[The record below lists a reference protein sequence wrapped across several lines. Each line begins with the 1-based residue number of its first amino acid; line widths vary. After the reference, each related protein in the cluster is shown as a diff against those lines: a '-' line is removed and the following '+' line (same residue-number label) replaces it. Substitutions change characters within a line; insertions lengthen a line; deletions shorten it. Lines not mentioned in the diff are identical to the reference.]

1 MSGPDPPQLVF
12 DDITLDLAGGR
23 LLREGR
29 PQPLHPDAF
38 AVLCLLARSPGQ
50 VFSPAEIAE
59 EVWGRRPVSPARLG
73 AVIAR
78 LREALGDD
86 AEHPRYLCL
95 VPGYG
100 YRFDRPSAAS
110 SRPH

>member
-12 DDITLDLAGGR
+12 DDFTLDLAGGR

-38 AVLCLLARSPGQ
+38 AVLCLLVRSPGQ
-50 VFSPAEIAE
+50 VFSPAEILE

-73 AVIAR
+73 AVMAR

-86 AEHPRYLCL
+86 AQHPRYLCL

-100 YRFDRPSAAS
+100 YRFDRPATISTRA
-110 SRPH
+110 H